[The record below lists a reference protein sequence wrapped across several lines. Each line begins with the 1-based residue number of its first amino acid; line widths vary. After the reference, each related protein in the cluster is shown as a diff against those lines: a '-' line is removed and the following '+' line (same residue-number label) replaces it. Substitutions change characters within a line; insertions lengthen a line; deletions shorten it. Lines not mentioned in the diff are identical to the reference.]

1 MTGKGKI
8 QNAIRGFA
16 VFLMGICLIVCLVT
30 AATTVSV
37 HAADYVFYVD
47 GAGDDDLG
55 TGTLGAPWRS
65 IQKALTEIP
74 ALNMSMTDNLVIYVG
89 PGAYN
94 VTSGEVDSQTT
105 YEITTP
111 NIAIKG
117 AGGIESTIDGSG
129 MANWATGLMIN
140 AANITITELG
150 FSGFQGSGVTIS
162 GMENA
167 KILNCAFMN
176 NGYGIRVVGSTA
188 NIAPEI
194 VGNTIEGCM
203 YNGLLVEANGSGS
216 LSPMIKGNNISG
228 SVSNGISLMVT
239 SSTAIPRIYGNNI
252 KDNGSCGIYMYLN
265 MGTMSPFVSSNTIS
279 RNPTGISI
287 GCYSGIAAPV
297 IRNNLIKEPHP
308 TTHDYGIQ
316 ISMPMSGSVTPEII
330 HNTID
335 GGDITSTGIN
345 IPYSMNVV
353 PEIRYNIIT
362 NFSQYGIYNEQTGTP
377 EIDYNNVYG
386 NGVNYY
392 NVNLTGTGNISVDPL
407 YDLVDFSIPANSP
420 CVDAIPATDE
430 TNNLTVLVADDLIGT
445 SRPRASA
452 AGQSRDY
459 DMGCYEYPYQEYT
472 FTMPGGVGLA
482 RDYRLMTIPL
492 SDKSGGSLFSEFESA
507 FGTYD
512 PNIWRIFA
520 YIHGT
525 DPAEYMEINEA
536 NFGEFFS
543 SFQGSAFW
551 VISRSG
557 SIAKDYH
564 TFGGNNIAD
573 KRPYAIGLSQG
584 WNLISMPWADS
595 TVNPD
600 IALANVVVEGIDSK
614 YYLLDLANDL
624 TQQAVWSYDLTGYRE
639 LANPADTLEIG
650 KGYWIYSL
658 SNSTTLIIPPDNSG
672 DYLAMGKYSKSKKGV
687 VNRSVKSLTP
697 PQPPGS
703 ALTAEGGNG
712 CFIGSVL

>member
-16 VFLMGICLIVCLVT
+16 VFLMGVCLVVCLVT

-65 IQKALTEIP
+65 IQKALTVIP
-74 ALNMSMTDNLVIYVG
+74 ALNMDMTDNLVIHVG
-89 PGAYN
+89 PGVYN
-94 VTSGEVDSQTT
+94 VTNGEVDSQTT

-117 AGGIESTIDGSG
+117 AGGLDSTIDGSG

-194 VGNTIEGCM
+194 VGNTIVGCM

-252 KDNGSCGIYMYLN
+252 KDNGSYGIYMYLN

-279 RNPTGISI
+279 RNPTGIYI

-335 GGDITSTGIN
+335 GGGITSTGIN
-345 IPYSMNVV
+345 IPYMNVI

-392 NVNLTGTGNISVDPL
+392 NVNLTGTGNISADPL
-407 YDLVDFSIPANSP
+407 YEYDFSIPANSP

-430 TNNLTVLVADDLIGT
+430 TNNLTMLVADDLIGT
-445 SRPRASA
+445 TRPRASA
-452 AGQSRDY
+452 AGIPPNY
-459 DMGCYEYPYQEYT
+459 DIGCYEFPYKE
-472 FTMPGGVGLA
+472 FTLKLPGGSG
-482 RDYRLMTIPL
+482 RLMDYKMMSMPL
-492 SDKSGGSLFSEFESA
+492 DMDEKLSPIEVFESVY
-507 FGTYD
+507 GPYD
-512 PNIWRIFA
+512 PAQCRIFS
-520 YIHGT
+520 YVNGT
-525 DPAEYMEINEA
+525 DPPLYTEINSW
-536 NFGEFFS
+536 S
-543 SFQGSAFW
+543 SGTVDGVMSFEGSAFW
-551 VISRSG
+551 VISRNTD
-557 SIAKDYH
+557 ALV
-564 TFGGNNIAD
+564 FGGQLISN
-573 KRPYAIGLSQG
+573 KRPFTVILSQG
-584 WNLISMPWADS
+584 WNMVANPWADGS
-595 TVNPD
+595 ENDNIELGYITVSSM
-600 IALANVVVEGIDSK
+600 DSK
-614 YYLLDLANDL
+614 HYLLEPENTL
-624 TQQAVWSYDLTGYRE
+624 TEQAVWTYGETGYRK
-639 LANPADTLEIG
+639 LINSGDTLDIG
-650 KGYWIYSL
+650 KSCWIYAH
-658 SNSTTLIIPPDNSG
+658 TDGVTLIIPPDNSG
-672 DYLAMGKYSKSKKGV
+672 DFVAKSRAKGSKNDKNLA
-687 VNRSVKSLTP
+687 P
-697 PQPPGS
+697 PLPPGS
-703 ALTAEGGNG
+703 GLRAEGGNG
-712 CFIGSVL
+712 CFIGSTL